1 MLIKLRQGRGQANE
15 KVGEKHIE
23 MTQIPSKQRSNQ
35 QPIAGNTK
43 NEAEYLNKVNQKA
56 VMDDDIDDI
65 ILDPE
70 SPIRTAS
77 PSDFS

>member
-1 MLIKLRQGRGQANE
+1 MEQ
-15 KVGEKHIE
+15 V
-23 MTQIPSKQRSNQ
+23 PSKQRT
-35 QPIAGNTK
+35 ANTK
-43 NEAEYLNKVNQKA
+43 NEAEFLNKVNQKA
-56 VMDDDIDDI
+56 VVDDDIDDM

>member
-1 MLIKLRQGRGQANE
+1 MRQGRGQANE

-23 MTQIPSKQRSNQ
+23 MEQVPSKQRTA
-35 QPIAGNTK
+35 ITK
-43 NEAEYLNKVNQKA
+43 NETEFLNKINQKA
-56 VMDDDIDDI
+56 VVDDDIDDM